1 MTLPNSFEVIVSVL
15 KLPQYVTLGEDLK
28 ANCSN
33 FIWSYFR
40 TKVLEDIENRNEIY
54 NSKRINENYDNME
67 EFEKE
72 SSLQYKKIT
81 EHHSFNSPDI
91 SLEDIA
97 KSFIFSCHLQ
107 KINCFKVSIWLKCKL
122 IVLYLI

>member
-1 MTLPNSFEVIVSVL
+1 MSVL
-15 KLPQYVTLGEDLK
+15 KLPQYATLGDDLK
-28 ANCSN
+28 ENCSN

-54 NSKRINENYDNME
+54 NSKRINESYDNME

-72 SSLQYKKIT
+72 SSLQYKEMT
-81 EHHSFNSPDI
+81 EHHSFNSSDI

-97 KSFIFSCHLQ
+97 KSFIFSCQLL
-107 KINCFKVSIWLKCKL
+107 KVNCFKVSFL
-122 IVLYLI
+122 I